1 MHTQVLRKFL
11 FVLTSLFTI
20 VLFAATVWSQESVVY
35 SFSDPNGDV
44 LPQAGVISDA
54 SGNLYGTTFYGGTY
68 GMGTVYELSWAASGW
83 TETIL
88 HSFNVDGVDGF
99 FPTGSLIFDSAG
111 NLYGTTQFGGSGNCS
126 VGFGCGTIFKLSPAG
141 NGTWNETILHQ
152 FKGNDGWQVH
162 AGLVFDS
169 NGNLY
174 GTTVNGGKFGWGTV
188 FELSPAKS
196 GNWTLKNLHSFSGGM
211 DGGVPYGNVVLDSAG
226 NIYGL
231 TYEGGGVTSACRYGC
246 GTAFEL
252 VRGQNGHWTGKVL
265 HNFTTS
271 SGDGQYP
278 FGSLIFDKQGNL
290 YGTASSGGG
299 SSNSGIVFELSPSSG
314 GAWTETVLH
323 NFNDSATDGAGPNAG
338 LIFDSAGNLYST
350 TIGGGSD
357 GQGTVFELSPAGG
370 GTWSETILH
379 SFSNQGVDGYNPNG
393 GLMLDNAGN
402 LYGVTASGGQSQ
414 DGAIFEVTP

>member
-1 MHTQVLRKFL
+1 MRMQILRKFL
-11 FVLTSLFTI
+11 SVLTP
-20 VLFAATVWSQESVVY
+20 LFATVLLAATASGQETVVY

-54 SGNLYGTTFYGGTY
+54 NGNLYGTTFYGGTY

-88 HSFNVDGVDGF
+88 HNFNVDGIDGF
-99 FPTGSLIFDSAG
+99 FPTGSLLF
-111 NLYGTTQFGGSGNCS
+111 
-126 VGFGCGTIFKLSPAG
+126 
-141 NGTWNETILHQ
+141 
-152 FKGNDGWQVH
+152 
-162 AGLVFDS
+162 
-169 NGNLY
+169 
-174 GTTVNGGKFGWGTV
+174 
-188 FELSPAKS
+188 
-196 GNWTLKNLHSFSGGM
+196 
-211 DGGVPYGNVVLDSAG
+211 DSAG

-246 GTAFEL
+246 GIAFEL

-271 SGDGQYP
+271 SGDGQFP
-278 FGSLIFDKQGNL
+278 FGSLVFDKQGNL

-314 GAWTETVLH
+314 AAWSETILH
-323 NFNDSATDGAGPNAG
+323 NFNDSATDGASPNAG

-357 GQGTVFELSPAGG
+357 GQGTVFELSLAGG
-370 GTWSETILH
+370 GTRTETILH
-379 SFSNQGVDGYNPNG
+379 SFSNQAVDGYNPNG
-393 GLMLDNAGN
+393 GLILDKSGN
-402 LYGVTASGGQSQ
+402 LYGVTASGGQNQ
-414 DGAIFEVTP
+414 DGAVFEVTP